1 MFIEVTYD
9 FLFKEMNS
17 SCGRVKRTRI
27 LMENPSRNSLKKK
40 ANEIINNALHSGV
53 RLVLIEAYPSTVDAT
68 PELPRISRHSK
79 NDHLYKYEIILG
91 SIHSEEFTRIPIME
105 CGDSPYVLNEKR
117 IDVVVKEYIQDEIR
131 LGYEMLGMTFLG
143 EESFHTEPVS
153 EVSME
158 KSRKSAKNG
167 KPDYVWV
174 KVKDNDDDSGIN
186 WIPARRAANGEIV
199 SFVGLMFT
207 DTPEEDTRS
216 FTDCPIPGYV
226 ISITK

>member
-1 MFIEVTYD
+1 MFIEVTYE

-17 SCGRVKRTRI
+17 SCGRVRKIRT
-27 LMENPSRNSLKKK
+27 LMKNPSRNSLKKK
-40 ANEIINNALHSGV
+40 ANEIINDTLHSGV
-53 RLVLIEAYPSTVDAT
+53 RLALVEAYPSTVDDT

-79 NDHLYKYEIILG
+79 NDHLYKYEVILG
-91 SIHSEEFTRIPIME
+91 SIHSEGITRIPIME
-105 CGDSPYVLNEKR
+105 CGNSPYVLNEKR
-117 IDVVVKEYIQDEIR
+117 INVVVKEYIQDKIR

-167 KPDYVWV
+167 KTDYVWV
-174 KVKDNDDDSGIN
+174 KVKDSDDDSGIN

-226 ISITK
+226 ISVTK